1 MEEYSIRKLK
11 KLADSLIS
19 YPEKYSEKKTPLLDM
34 QCFLQ
39 SVLKCTKTYL
49 FSHDDYILTEK
60 EKSEIFKMFE
70 KRKTGLP
77 VAYITGH
84 KEFYNLDFYVNPHV
98 LIPKPDTEL
107 LVEKALEYIKENNF
121 TNILDLCTGSG
132 CIAVSVLK
140 NLNNK
145 IIMTASD
152 ISENALKVAQIN
164 SRQLLTEEENK
175 RIRFIH
181 ADLFTPLSESVFFS
195 ENYDMIISNPPY
207 VPKDITSQLLLDGRN
222 EPRLALDG
230 DYKCNTSDGTGLIA
244 KLIPESFN
252 RLKKG
257 GMLLLECGEYNADKT
272 EELLK
277 KNAFSDT
284 KIFYD
289 LSGLKRVVTGLKI

>member
-1 MEEYSIRKLK
+1 
-11 KLADSLIS
+11 
-19 YPEKYSEKKTPLLDM
+19 M

-252 RLKKG
+252 
-257 GMLLLECGEYNADKT
+257 
-272 EELLK
+272 
-277 KNAFSDT
+277 
-284 KIFYD
+284 
-289 LSGLKRVVTGLKI
+289 

>member
-19 YPEKYSEKKTPLLDM
+19 FPEKYSEKKTPLLDM

-107 LVEKALEYIKENNF
+107 LVE
-121 TNILDLCTGSG
+121 
-132 CIAVSVLK
+132 
-140 NLNNK
+140 
-145 IIMTASD
+145 
-152 ISENALKVAQIN
+152 
-164 SRQLLTEEENK
+164 
-175 RIRFIH
+175 
-181 ADLFTPLSESVFFS
+181 
-195 ENYDMIISNPPY
+195 
-207 VPKDITSQLLLDGRN
+207 
-222 EPRLALDG
+222 
-230 DYKCNTSDGTGLIA
+230 
-244 KLIPESFN
+244 
-252 RLKKG
+252 
-257 GMLLLECGEYNADKT
+257 
-272 EELLK
+272 
-277 KNAFSDT
+277 
-284 KIFYD
+284 
-289 LSGLKRVVTGLKI
+289 

>member
-19 YPEKYSEKKTPLLDM
+19 FPEKYSEKKTPLLDM